1 MKQNIKHISPYVP
14 FGLNTLYKLSDVI
27 SLREGVKDET
37 RSKELTQANLDFVC
51 QFCIP
56 ILRRCEDLLL
66 PKWKDL
72 DVLSS
77 TENQTE
83 LYNIANTSDRKWV
96 LSYTSYGF
104 VQFLLEN
111 HFDVFDLIPKGL
123 AMDINTLSVQ
133 NDG

>member
-1 MKQNIKHISPYVP
+1 MKQNIKHISPYVA
-14 FGLNTLYKLSDVI
+14 FSLNTIYKLSDVI

-51 QFCIP
+51 QFCMP

-83 LYNIANTSDRKWV
+83 LYNIANTSDREWV

-123 AMDINTLSVQ
+123 AVDINTLSIK
-133 NDG
+133 